1 MRTEQQQKSIYIQ
14 SMNPNGKQ
22 SRYLMNLQKSP
33 TLSPT
38 PAPNKKTGD
47 HQSTDNHL
55 FFHINLARLAGVEPA
70 TYGFVARALEF
81 SNLLNLLKLLENL
94 FFILADF
101 PYIPRFSS
109 FWRKSLTQIHT
120 QGNQKVLPFYC

>member
-1 MRTEQQQKSIYIQ
+1 
-14 SMNPNGKQ
+14 MNPNGK
-22 SRYLMNLQKSP
+22 RLKYLMNLKKSHIP
-33 TLSPT
+33 IHI

-47 HQSTDNHL
+47 YQRADKDL

-70 TYGFVARALEF
+70 TYGFVARTHEF
-81 SNLLNLLKLLENL
+81 SNLLILLKLLENQ

-101 PYIPRFSS
+101 PYIPRFCQ

-120 QGNQKVLPFYC
+120 QKNPKVLPFYLSF